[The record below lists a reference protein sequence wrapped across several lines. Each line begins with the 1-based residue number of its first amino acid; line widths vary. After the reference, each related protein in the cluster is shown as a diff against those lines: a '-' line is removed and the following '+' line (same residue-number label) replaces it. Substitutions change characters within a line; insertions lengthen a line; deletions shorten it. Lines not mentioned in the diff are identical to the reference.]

1 MTETRSQRIDRI
13 MLLSPK
19 QKDLLI
25 AGLLGVFDH
34 FEQFSSSKGVAQEM
48 FTEVDSL
55 LDKFLKD
62 KTKEM

>member
-1 MTETRSQRIDRI
+1 MTETESQRIDRI

-25 AGLLGVFDH
+25 VGLLGVFDH
-34 FEQFSSSKGVAQEM
+34 FERLPSTKKVAQEM

-55 LDKFLKD
+55 LDKF
-62 KTKEM
+62 KEVES

>member
-1 MTETRSQRIDRI
+1 MTETESQRIDRI

-25 AGLLGVFDH
+25 AGMLGVFDH
-34 FEQFSSSKGVAQEM
+34 FEQFSSTKDVAQEM

>member
-1 MTETRSQRIDRI
+1 

-34 FEQFSSSKGVAQEM
+34 FERFSSTKEVAQEM
-48 FTEVDSL
+48 FTEIDSL

>member
-1 MTETRSQRIDRI
+1 MTETESQRIDRI

-34 FEQFSSSKGVAQEM
+34 FEQFSSTKDIAQEM

>member
-1 MTETRSQRIDRI
+1 MTETESHRIDRI

-25 AGLLGVFDH
+25 VGLLGVFDH
-34 FEQFSSSKGVAQEM
+34 FERFSSTKEVAQEM
-48 FTEVDSL
+48 FTEIDSL

>member
-1 MTETRSQRIDRI
+1 MTETESQRIDRI

-25 AGLLGVFDH
+25 VGLLGVFDH
-34 FEQFSSSKGVAQEM
+34 FERFSSTKEVAQEM

-55 LDKFLKD
+55 LDKFSKD